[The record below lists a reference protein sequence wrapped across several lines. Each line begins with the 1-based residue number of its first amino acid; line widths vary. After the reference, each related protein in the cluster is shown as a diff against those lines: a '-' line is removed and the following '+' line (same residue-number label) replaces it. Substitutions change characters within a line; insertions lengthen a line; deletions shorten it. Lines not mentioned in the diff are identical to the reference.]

1 MKSLTIIFEKR
12 FNIIMKQNRKDLN
25 GRLSSIASRYNLDD
39 VVIWNRQNEDKLGK
53 EVSFADAKIQKEKDI
68 MESKK
73 FIKSIGEKNEN

>member
-1 MKSLTIIFEKR
+1 
-12 FNIIMKQNRKDLN
+12 MKQNRKDLN